1 MKKITLLLLCCF
13 TLNHTM
19 EPLRRAWILHKQ
31 NPAGKTSQMKNNLS
45 LCVLFKT
52 AQRIA
57 EESSSTLERD
67 DLEEF
72 QRKII
77 RSQSGQ
83 YYWETFS
90 KNLKTKKSCLM
101 QLPPHY
107 NLSDSVIV

>member
-1 MKKITLLLLCCF
+1 MKKITLLILCCF
-13 TLNHTM
+13 TLNHAM
-19 EPLRRAWILHKQ
+19 EPLRRVWRLNRQ
-31 NPAGKTSQMKNNLS
+31 NPAGIDSKMKNRLS
-45 LCVLFKT
+45 LYVLYKE
-52 AQRIA
+52 AQRMD

-90 KNLKTKKSCLM
+90 KNLKTKKELLDAAPASL
-101 QLPPHY
+101 Q
-107 NLSDSVIV
+107 SIR

>member
-67 DLEEF
+67 ELEKL
-72 QRKII
+72 QRKIT
-77 RSQSGQ
+77 SCWFGK
-83 YYWETFS
+83 YDLKAFS
-90 KNLKTKKSCLM
+90 KNLKTKKELLDAAPASL
-101 QLPPHY
+101 Q
-107 NLSDSVIV
+107 SIR